1 MLPLVIELKTQ
12 LMGVRKKL
20 AFVLYRYAERGIEV
34 LLVQPET
41 SRSGD
46 RWMLPE
52 TDKPDLQGLKN
63 IIKSS
68 TGLDVDDADC
78 LELEP
83 FYDKRG
89 ELIHHVYAI
98 ETELKSSIK
107 GTAKST
113 VKGSYFLIKEAIR
126 NVLPGQYAQLKELK
140 DILVTRNM
148 LRNI

>member
-1 MLPLVIELKTQ
+1 
-12 LMGVRKKL
+12 MGVRKKL

-52 TDKPDLQGLKN
+52 ADKPDLQVLKSL
-63 IIKSS
+63 IKTS

-89 ELIHHVYAI
+89 ELIHCVYAI
-98 ETELKSSIK
+98 ETELKSQIK
-107 GTAKST
+107 GTVKGTA
-113 VKGSYFLIKEAIR
+113 KGSYFLLKEAIK
-126 NVLPGQYAQLKELK
+126 NVMPGQYAQLKELK